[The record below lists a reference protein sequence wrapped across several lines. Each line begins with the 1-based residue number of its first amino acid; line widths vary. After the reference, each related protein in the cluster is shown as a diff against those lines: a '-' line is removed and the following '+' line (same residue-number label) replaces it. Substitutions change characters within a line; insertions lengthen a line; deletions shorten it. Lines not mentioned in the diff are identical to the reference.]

1 MQDNVFEFWSGDYG
15 LRLYVDQLDSF
26 PIKNFRLCLRILQ
39 GHPEDLERL
48 ESTLQ
53 KCKDQAM
60 EDWNSASEAFVKG
73 YKNVSKRSRKKKDLE
88 IRRKNKRLK
97 SDLKRAK
104 TRFEKLSERLT
115 LIQNQQ
121 GGNQV

>member
-26 PIKNFRLCLRILQ
+26 PLKNFRLCLRILR

-48 ESTLQ
+48 EAALQ
-53 KCKDQAM
+53 QYKDQAM
-60 EDWNSASEAFVKG
+60 EDWKSASKAFVDG
-73 YKNVSKRSRKKKDLE
+73 YKTVSKRSRKKKDLE

-104 TRFEKLSERLT
+104 MRFEKFSERLT

>member
-15 LRLYVDQLDSF
+15 LRLYVDQLDSL
-26 PIKNFRLCLRILQ
+26 PIKNFRLCLCILQ

-48 ESTLQ
+48 EAALQ
-53 KCKDQAM
+53 QCKDQAM
-60 EDWNSASEAFVKG
+60 ADWNFASEAFVNG

-104 TRFEKLSERLT
+104 TRFEKFSERLT
-115 LIQNQQ
+115 LIQNQK

>member
-15 LRLYVDQLDSF
+15 LRLYVDQLDSL
-26 PIKNFRLCLRILQ
+26 PIKNFRLCLRILR

-48 ESTLQ
+48 EAALQ
-53 KCKDQAM
+53 QYKDQAM
-60 EDWNSASEAFVKG
+60 EDWKSASKAFVDG

-97 SDLKRAK
+97 SDLKRARV
-104 TRFEKLSERLT
+104 RFEKLSKKLSI
-115 LIQNQQ
+115 IQNQQ

>member
-15 LRLYVDQLDSF
+15 RRLYVDQLDSL
-26 PIKNFRLCLRILQ
+26 PIKNFRLCLRILR
-39 GHPEDLERL
+39 GHPGDLERL
-48 ESTLQ
+48 EAALQ
-53 KCKDQAM
+53 QYKDQAM
-60 EDWNSASEAFVKG
+60 EDWNSASEAFVNG

-104 TRFEKLSERLT
+104 TRFEKFSERLT
-115 LIQNQQ
+115 LIQNQKEET
-121 GGNQV
+121 

>member
-1 MQDNVFEFWSGDYG
+1 MQDNIFEFWSGDYG

-26 PIKNFRLCLRILQ
+26 PIKNFRLCLRILR

-48 ESTLQ
+48 KTTLQ
-53 KCKDQAM
+53 QCTDQAK
-60 EDWNSASEAFVKG
+60 EGWNSASEAFVNG

>member
-26 PIKNFRLCLRILQ
+26 PLKNFRLCLRILR

-48 ESTLQ
+48 KAALQ
-53 KCKDQAM
+53 QCTDQAK
-60 EDWNSASEAFVKG
+60 EGWKSASKAFVDG
-73 YKNVSKRSRKKKDLE
+73 YKNVDKRSRKKKDLE
-88 IRRKNKRLK
+88 IRQKNKRLK

-104 TRFEKLSERLT
+104 MRFEKFSERLT

>member
-15 LRLYVDQLDSF
+15 LRLCVDQLDSF
-26 PIKNFRLCLRILQ
+26 PIKNFRLCLRILR

-48 ESTLQ
+48 EAALQ
-53 KCKDQAM
+53 QCTGQAM
-60 EDWNSASEAFVKG
+60 EDWESASKAFVDG
-73 YKNVSKRSRKKKDLE
+73 YKNVDKRSRKKKDLE
-88 IRRKNKRLK
+88 IRRENQKLR
-97 SDLKRAK
+97 SRVKRAK